1 MRGRTGNLRIWDLTI
16 VTPSLLRDVAGA
28 RRAITPYTRG
38 EAYVPATGR
47 LTSKKRTRG
56 SLGCPDFVTS

>member
-16 VTPSLLRDVAGA
+16 VTPSLLHDVAGA

-38 EAYVPATGR
+38 EAHTYRRDGETNE
-47 LTSKKRTRG
+47 
-56 SLGCPDFVTS
+56 